1 MAASV
6 HCRNDSAKPH
16 KPRSPRRQYVEI
28 LKVIQHRNGFPR
40 LDLFAQWLCHENYG
54 DKQREQAIL
63 LDIAAR
69 NLSKT
74 SQPVSRVVR
83 KTIDEMTYNP
93 KRRVKIMDE
102 MASTKC
108 HNDRMTKKRTRRA
121 NYKTTEWNLG
131 QPLAFPP
138 RLNPSTFERLARKAV
153 EEAVNDPFKRKG
165 TKRTRKK

>member
-1 MAASV
+1 MLRFWKSF
-6 HCRNDSAKPH
+6 
-16 KPRSPRRQYVEI
+16 
-28 LKVIQHRNGFPR
+28 QHRNGFPR
-40 LDLFAQWLCHENYG
+40 LGFFAQWLCHENYG

-102 MASTKC
+102 MTSTKC
-108 HNDRMTKKRTRRA
+108 HNDCMTKKRTRRA

-138 RLNPSTFERLARKAV
+138 RLNPSTFERLAREAV
-153 EEAVNDPFKRKG
+153 EEAVNDPFKRKRAR
-165 TKRTRKK
+165 RTRKK